1 MDSVKNGVDLI
12 SFSGDKLL
20 GGPQCGIIVGKRE
33 LIAQLKKN
41 PLKRALRCDKL
52 TLAALQAL
60 LPLYAD
66 PDSVCQRIPALRLL
80 TRPQTAIE
88 ATAQHLLPALQ
99 QYCKHI
105 SELSVVP
112 CYSQIGSGA
121 LPVAQL
127 PSAALALKPLQP
139 RKGRALKQ
147 LATAFRTLPQPVLG
161 RIHEDTL
168 LFDLRCLE
176 QKDEESFIQQLNQ
189 LQLAE

>member
-1 MDSVKNGVDLI
+1 
-12 SFSGDKLL
+12 
-20 GGPQCGIIVGKRE
+20 
-33 LIAQLKKN
+33 
-41 PLKRALRCDKL
+41 
-52 TLAALQAL
+52 
-60 LPLYAD
+60 
-66 PDSVCQRIPALRLL
+66 
-80 TRPQTAIE
+80 
-88 ATAQHLLPALQ
+88 
-99 QYCKHI
+99 
-105 SELSVVP
+105 VP